1 MSRGLGHADL
11 DVGSVFIRISVA
23 EGALPRVHCRGCT
36 AEVTACFESVAA
48 TIEEAVTGLLTRRA
62 DLFDG
67 SSSGG
72 GGSGGAGSG
81 GGGSGGAGPDVCGA
95 GIDVV
100 IVGGLGALP
109 PAHAAVMRAA
119 GRAQAERE
127 YALRASRSVRFP
139 GNDLPGNDS

>member
-1 MSRGLGHADL
+1 M
-11 DVGSVFIRISVA
+11 
-23 EGALPRVHCRGCT
+23 
-36 AEVTACFESVAA
+36 TACFESVAA

-72 GGSGGAGSG
+72 GSG